1 MIRTARIGDAIS
13 NSNSASVTSI
23 STTHINTVINDHTF
37 TTIATTRIMSTGANT
52 ATNTT
57 PINTVRSI
65 TAITH
70 MSYATPNGSAN

>member
-1 MIRTARIGDAIS
+1 
-13 NSNSASVTSI
+13 
-23 STTHINTVINDHTF
+23 VINDHTF